1 MRVDI
6 HRLEYGAICTSIEP
20 MNINPHQPLY
30 QPSSTPLSTLI
41 NPFINPHQPSQPPL
55 SIFLMPKQTL
65 TPKKVSESRTVMTEL
80 IMPNDTNPMGNLMG
94 GYLMRWMDIVSA
106 ICAGKHCEAHVVTA
120 AVDHISFQN
129 PISLGDVI
137 TLEASVTRAFNTSV
151 EIYVEVFASNMKG
164 QQPRR
169 CNHAYFSFVA
179 LDDKKKNP
187 IAVPPVIPLSSE
199 EQQLYEGAA
208 RRRELRLI
216 LSGRIKPK
224 DATEVRKFFAD
235 LE

>member
-1 MRVDI
+1 MSKD
-6 HRLEYGAICTSIEP
+6 S
-20 MNINPHQPLY
+20 
-30 QPSSTPLSTLI
+30 
-41 NPFINPHQPSQPPL
+41 
-55 SIFLMPKQTL
+55 L

-94 GYLMRWMDIVSA
+94 GYLMRWMDIISA

-129 PISLGDVI
+129 PIFLGDVI
-137 TLEASVTRAFNTSV
+137 TLEACVTRAFNTSV

-179 LDDKKKNP
+179 LDDTRKNP
-187 IAVPPVIPLSSE
+187 IQVPPVIPLSNE